1 MLDGAQYIKFHSPA
15 LGDTD
20 QEYAY
25 LKSKQKLLLKGAKK
39 TKLPS
44 QLDSQNDVDTDL
56 ATEDSSAV
64 EEDVGYDQEDKEGED
79 SLNRK
84 KSRSLR
90 ELCCPFLACN
100 IMVLLIHPQ
109 ICTYIMAKKSQT
121 VTNRT
126 IYWLIFHESSQ
137 QQILRLYPALP

>member
-15 LGDTD
+15 LGDPE

-25 LKSKQKLLLKGAKK
+25 LKNKQKLLLKGAKK

-90 ELCCPFLACN
+90 ELC
-100 IMVLLIHPQ
+100 
-109 ICTYIMAKKSQT
+109 
-121 VTNRT
+121 
-126 IYWLIFHESSQ
+126 
-137 QQILRLYPALP
+137 